1 MQDLS
6 EILPYLIN
14 VVFSI
19 KGKKYQLLWSY
30 TKRDADF
37 IYCPMKRCDLEDWR
51 LADDLCYL
59 CPHPLVK
66 NKQPHLFVPF
76 LRRKKGE
83 QAENRTGHSF
93 ENKKLLMVIFKLTEP
108 GADPGFSRR
117 VKGEPC
123 PKSKKKKLPK
133 TA

>member
-66 NKQPHLFVPF
+66 KNNPIFLSLF
-76 LRRKKGE
+76 
-83 QAENRTGHSF
+83 
-93 ENKKLLMVIFKLTEP
+93 
-108 GADPGFSRR
+108 
-117 VKGEPC
+117 
-123 PKSKKKKLPK
+123 
-133 TA
+133 